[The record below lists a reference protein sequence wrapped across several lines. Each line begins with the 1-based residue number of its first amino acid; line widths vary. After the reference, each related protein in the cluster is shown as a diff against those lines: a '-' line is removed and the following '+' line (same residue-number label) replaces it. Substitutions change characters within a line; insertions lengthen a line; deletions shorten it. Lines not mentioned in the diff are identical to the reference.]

1 MAEYSDEELNRYF
14 NDPDYRRNQGRPSG
28 EDDPSANASGGADM
42 SKSAKKKQAAYVL
55 GTLLL
60 VAVLGTL
67 IVGAYMFSLDDD
79 MPSIKQLENP
89 TVNLATVAYTMD
101 GKMLARY
108 AHQNRSWVPYDSIS
122 NHVINALVATE
133 DHRFHQHWGIDMQG
147 LFAAVFETVT
157 TGDLRGASTI
167 TQQLARNLYNEKI
180 GREVTIPRKL
190 KEMVTAVELE
200 RRYTKREII
209 EMYLNT
215 VSFGYNAFGIE
226 AAAQTFFGKDA
237 SDLNVQQSA
246 TLIGML
252 KAVTYYN
259 PVRNPENARS
269 RRNVVLNQ
277 MRKRGYI
284 DEETYAAYKD
294 EPINAEYNSAEITAS
309 RAPYFAEHVR
319 QWMEDWG
326 ERTGHNIYTEGLIVY
341 TTLDSEMQSMAR
353 EAVDEQMTKLQ
364 AVVDYQW
371 SRPSGSNL
379 YSDEAADY
387 LNTSG
392 YEPFAYYW
400 QSKTEEVKS
409 FIRES
414 AHFKELREQGLSEDE
429 AFQNLRNNEA
439 FIDSL
444 KAQKTRLEAG
454 LVSIDPRSGFVKS
467 WVGGRSLKADWY
479 DHVSIAKRQPGS
491 TFKPFVYTA
500 AIDNGYSP
508 YYTLKDTAFTHY
520 NPEAVEGQRRWSP
533 ENAGGFTNRMM
544 TLREGLANS
553 KNSITGQLIL
563 EIQPETAAF
572 YARRM
577 GVKSELNPVPSLALG
592 TSPVTLLEMVSAY
605 STLANGGLYYEP
617 TVVTRIEDRRGN
629 VLYEDRP
636 APEEAIS
643 EETAY
648 TVIDMMRDVIDQGT
662 GRRINWQ
669 WGLNEYDL
677 AGKTG
682 TTQKSADGWFILMH
696 PQLVTG
702 AWVGFNDQR
711 VAFRTNFWGQG
722 AHNAL
727 FLVGDYFQS
736 LVNSPEVNIT
746 NEQFQPPPGYGVER
760 PETRRVS
767 GEGEGNESEED
778 DGGIRW

>member
-14 NDPDYRRNQGRPSG
+14 NDPDYRRTQGTPSG
-28 EDDPSANASGGADM
+28 KDEPSSSTSSDAGM
-42 SKSAKKKQAAYVL
+42 SKAAKKKQAAYVL
-55 GTLLL
+55 GALLLL
-60 VAVLGTL
+60 VTLGTL
-67 IVGAYMFSLDDD
+67 TVGAYMVSLNDD
-79 MPSIKQLENP
+79 MPSVKQLENP

-101 GKMLARY
+101 GKLLARY

-133 DHRFHQHWGIDMQG
+133 DHRFQQHWGIDMQG
-147 LFAAVFETVT
+147 LFTAAFEMLT

-180 GREVTIPRKL
+180 GREVTVPRKL

-215 VSFGYNAFGIE
+215 VSFGFNAYGIE

-237 SDLNVQQSA
+237 SELNVQQSA

-259 PVRNPENARS
+259 PVRNPDNARS
-269 RRNVVLNQ
+269 RRNVVLSQ
-277 MRKRGYI
+277 MQKRGYI
-284 DEETYAAYKD
+284 DEEVYAAQKD
-294 EPINAEYNSAEITAS
+294 APINAEYNSADITAS

-326 ERTGHNIYTEGLIVY
+326 DRTGHNIYTEGLVVY
-341 TTLDSEMQSMAR
+341 TTLDSKMQAMAR
-353 EAVDEQMTKLQ
+353 EAVTEQAKKLQ

-371 SRPSGSNL
+371 SRPSGYNL
-379 YSDEAADY
+379 HGRETADY
-387 LNTSG
+387 ANVSG
-392 YEPFAYYW
+392 YEPFSYYW
-400 QSKTEEVKS
+400 QSKTKEVKN

-414 AHFKELREQGLSEDE
+414 AHFKKLRKQGLSEDK
-429 AFQNLRNNEA
+429 AFQNLRSNEA

-444 KAQKTRLEAG
+444 KQQKTRLEAG
-454 LVSIDPRSGFVKS
+454 LVSMDPRSGFVKS

-479 DHVSIAKRQPGS
+479 DHVSIARRQPGS

-520 NPEAVEGQRRWSP
+520 NPEAVEGQREWSP

-605 STLANGGLYYEP
+605 STLANGGLYYKP
-617 TVVTRIEDRRGN
+617 TAVTRVEDRHGN

-662 GRRINWQ
+662 GQRINWQ
-669 WGLNEYDL
+669 WNLNEYDL

-682 TTQKSADGWFILMH
+682 TTQKSADGWFMLMH

-711 VAFRTNFWGQG
+711 VTFRTNFWGQG

-767 GEGEGNESEED
+767 GEGESSEGGDD